1 MKRLRALGLSIVLSL
16 SILPVHSDTLL
27 GVFEGNQGW
36 SMQQVETLEAWQ
48 GKKNAVVTLFTGWSD
63 TSAQLLFNYQLP
75 NIWQQGSVP
84 LITWEPQF
92 YENTPEDI
100 ETLIAS
106 GVYDQYITDWAVN
119 LKQFLAGLDGSFG
132 TDDDRRAYLRFA
144 HEMNGDWY
152 YWSALGGLNT
162 PDDYIA
168 MWKRVWE
175 IFEAQGIDSDHLQW
189 MWTVSASDF
198 GDFTAEQYYPGD
210 DYVDWVGIDG
220 YNFGSNFVWSYW
232 RTPEQVFESMRQR
245 LQQLAP
251 SKPLAISEV
260 STTAMSEYGINPFNK
275 DEWIGQFAAYIK
287 TANVGLI
294 SWFNLDKESGWQVFG
309 GEYGA
314 EEENAVKYYP
324 AYKTLVSDD
333 SFIAADTN
341 NIRIIT
347 NSQFEGAFTGEGE
360 IEKFVRRC
368 EAQYAITAQWTGGY
382 VAKMTLTANFM
393 LSDNWEVQW
402 RFPETESVSYG
413 WRADM
418 TQQAN
423 EVSATAPSWWYWM
436 PADSMPDFGFVAAG
450 EGSAPEAVTL
460 SGVDCSIA
468 E

>member
-1 MKRLRALGLSIVLSL
+1 
-16 SILPVHSDTLL
+16 
-27 GVFEGNQGW
+27 
-36 SMQQVETLEAWQ
+36 
-48 GKKNAVVTLFTGWSD
+48 
-63 TSAQLLFNYQLP
+63 
-75 NIWQQGSVP
+75 
-84 LITWEPQF
+84 
-92 YENTPEDI
+92 
-100 ETLIAS
+100 
-106 GVYDQYITDWAVN
+106 
-119 LKQFLAGLDGSFG
+119 
-132 TDDDRRAYLRFA
+132 
-144 HEMNGDWY
+144 
-152 YWSALGGLNT
+152 
-162 PDDYIA
+162 
-168 MWKRVWE
+168 
-175 IFEAQGIDSDHLQW
+175 
-189 MWTVSASDF
+189 
-198 GDFTAEQYYPGD
+198 
-210 DYVDWVGIDG
+210 
-220 YNFGSNFVWSYW
+220 
-232 RTPEQVFESMRQR
+232 
-245 LQQLAP
+245 
-251 SKPLAISEV
+251 
-260 STTAMSEYGINPFNK
+260 MSEYGINPFNK

-314 EEENAVKYYP
+314 EEENTVKYYP

-360 IEKFVRRC
+360 VEKFVRRC
-368 EAQYAITAQWTGGY
+368 EAQYAITAKWTGGY

-402 RFPETESVSYG
+402 QFPETESVSYG

-418 TQQAN
+418 AQQAN